1 MKYGIENEGLNVI
14 CTNCGNVVSQDGVLS
29 TNFCE
34 ECGAPLSMSAIGEF
48 EELKENVRKS
58 LILTLKDYA
67 DKNKTDS
74 FVEILK
80 QYSKDAE

>member
-1 MKYGIENEGLNVI
+1 MKYGIESEGLNI
-14 CTNCGNVVSQDGVLS
+14 KCANCENVVSKDGDLH

-34 ECGAPLSMSAIGEF
+34 ECGAPLSVSAIGEF
-48 EELKENVRKS
+48 EELKENVRKG
-58 LILTLKDYA
+58 LILTLKGYA

-74 FVEILK
+74 FIEILK

>member
-1 MKYGIENEGLNVI
+1 MKYGIENEGLNVE
-14 CTNCGNVVSQDGVLS
+14 CANCGNVVSKDGVLY
-29 TNFCE
+29 TNYCD

-48 EELKENVRKS
+48 EEVKENTRKS
-58 LILTLKDYA
+58 LILTLKGYA

-74 FVEILK
+74 FIEILK

>member
-1 MKYGIENEGLNVI
+1 MKYGMESEGLVVKCANCKKVI
-14 CTNCGNVVSQDGVLS
+14 ATDGELKTNYCDK
-29 TNFCE
+29 
-34 ECGAPLSMSAIGEF
+34 CGAPLSVLAIGEF
-48 EELKENVRKS
+48 EEVKANIRKS
-58 LILTLKDYA
+58 LLLTLKSYA